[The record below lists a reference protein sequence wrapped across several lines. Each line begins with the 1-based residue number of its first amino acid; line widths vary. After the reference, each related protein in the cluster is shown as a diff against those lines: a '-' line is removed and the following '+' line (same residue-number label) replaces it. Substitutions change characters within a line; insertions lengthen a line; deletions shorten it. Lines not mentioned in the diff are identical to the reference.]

1 MDPKNINDI
10 LKILPHRFP
19 FLLIDRI
26 LEIKPF
32 EKILALKNVTAN
44 EPHFMGHFP
53 ENPLM
58 PGVLLVEVMAQ
69 AGAILLLSS
78 LPEVTVNT
86 CYLLG
91 IDKARFRKKIIPG
104 DQLIIEVIVVK
115 KIKTFCK
122 LNAVIKV
129 DNEVVAEAEL
139 LTSADFLKETTE
151 QNS

>member
-1 MDPKNINDI
+1 
-10 LKILPHRFP
+10 
-19 FLLIDRI
+19 
-26 LEIKPF
+26 
-32 EKILALKNVTAN
+32 
-44 EPHFMGHFP
+44 
-53 ENPLM
+53 
-58 PGVLLVEVMAQ
+58 LVEVMAQ

-104 DQLIIEVIVVK
+104 DQLIIEVVVVK